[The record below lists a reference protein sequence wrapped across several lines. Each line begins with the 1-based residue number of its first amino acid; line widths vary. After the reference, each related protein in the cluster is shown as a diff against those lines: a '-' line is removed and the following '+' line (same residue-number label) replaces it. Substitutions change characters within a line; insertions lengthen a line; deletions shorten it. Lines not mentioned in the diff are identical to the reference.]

1 MNKKFAAIGV
11 MALTLTT
18 CSVPTQAIEPKPIVL
33 TATQSNDSL
42 LLMMKEWKEKFQ
54 LQQNKTLMKKT
65 IRKLKSHVGKTWY
78 VFSGSTPRGWDC
90 SGLTMWFYKQLGIEL
105 THSASAQKYSGKI
118 VRTPRIGDIVA
129 FGWKGYKGSS
139 HVGIYIGK
147 GLMIHSPKPGQSTRI
162 EDITDFA
169 KYGFSKI
176 TYTRIVEIS

>member
-18 CSVPTQAIEPKPIVL
+18 CSTPTQAEQQKPIVL
-33 TATQSNDSL
+33 TATASNDSL
-42 LLMMKEWKEKFQ
+42 LLMLKESKEKFQ
-54 LQQNKTLMKKT
+54 FQENKTLIENTIKELKT
-65 IRKLKSHVGKTWY
+65 HVGKTWY

-90 SGLTMWFYKQLGIEL
+90 SGLTMWFYEQMGISL
-105 THSASAQKYSGKI
+105 KHSASAQKHSGKI

-129 FGWKGYKGSS
+129 FGWNGYDGSG

-147 GLMIHSPKPGQSTRI
+147 GLMIHSPMPGQSTRI
-162 EDITDFA
+162 EEIKSFA

-176 TYTRIVEIS
+176 TYTRIIDAS